1 MATHAG
7 HGATLYA
14 PTEVREPF
22 KYAHVASPRSAYHEG
37 PQEVET
43 YRGELTRGP
52 NVNKITAE
60 REPGMGEGYVDRAS
74 CPARV
79 ENHNPRK
86 AEKMERITSPSF
98 SMMVTDR
105 QIPASTQQRSQT
117 RDLGEAWLE
126 RSRSPPANSTR

>member
-1 MATHAG
+1 M
-7 HGATLYA
+7 
-14 PTEVREPF
+14 REPF
-22 KYAHVASPRSAYHEG
+22 KYAHVSSPRAAYSDG
-37 PQEVET
+37 PHEVEVH
-43 YRGELTRGP
+43 RGELTRAP
-52 NVNKITAE
+52 NANKITAE
-60 REPGMGEGYVDRAS
+60 REPGMGEGYVDRSTCRAH
-74 CPARV
+74 V
-79 ENHNPRK
+79 DNHDPRK